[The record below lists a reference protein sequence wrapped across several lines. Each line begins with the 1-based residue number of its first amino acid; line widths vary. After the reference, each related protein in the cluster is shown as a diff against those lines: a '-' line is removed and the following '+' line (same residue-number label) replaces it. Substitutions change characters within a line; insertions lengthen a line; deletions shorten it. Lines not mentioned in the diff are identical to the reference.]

1 MVLVSAPMLS
11 ILLVDDH
18 PVVRQGL
25 RQILREEFKEVVIG
39 EAGEGLEAIAQA
51 QRRAWD
57 IVILDIGIPGMS
69 GLEVL
74 KEIREIRPQTRVL
87 VLTMYPEE
95 QYANRFLRCG
105 ASGYMTKDRAR
116 SELVSAVRTVLAG
129 ERYISPQMAHTVG
142 PAPTAERPHEALSE
156 RELKVMIG
164 LAGGKRLTDI
174 AKEMSLSIKTVSTY
188 KRRVL
193 DKMHMKVNAELT
205 RYAIE
210 HGLI

>member
-1 MVLVSAPMLS
+1 MVS
-11 ILLVDDH
+11 ILIVDDH

-25 RQILREEFKEVVIG
+25 RQILREEFADLAIA
-39 EAGEGLEAIAQA
+39 EAGDGLEALAQS

-57 IVILDIGIPGMS
+57 IVILDVAIPGMN

-74 KEIREIRPQTRVL
+74 KEIQEVRPQTRVL

-95 QYANRFLRCG
+95 QFATRFLRNG
-105 ASGYMTKDRAR
+105 AFGYMTKDRAQ
-116 SELVSAVRTVLAG
+116 SELVSAIRKVLAG
-129 ERYISPQMAHTVG
+129 ERYISPQIAEKLGDRATW
-142 PAPTAERPHEALSE
+142 TERPHESLSE
-156 RELKVMIG
+156 RELKVMLS
-164 LAGGKRLTDI
+164 LAAGKRLTDI
-174 AKEMSLSIKTVSTY
+174 AVELDLSIKTVSTY
-188 KRRVL
+188 KRRIM

>member
-1 MVLVSAPMLS
+1 
-11 ILLVDDH
+11 
-18 PVVRQGL
+18 
-25 RQILREEFKEVVIG
+25 VVIA
-39 EAGEGLEAIAQA
+39 EAGDGMEAIAQA

-74 KEIREIRPQTRVL
+74 KEMREIRPRMRVL

-95 QYANRFLRCG
+95 QYANRFLRSG
-105 ASGYMTKDRAR
+105 AAGYMTKDRAR
-116 SELVSAVRTVLAG
+116 SELISGVRTVLAG
-129 ERYISPQMAHTVG
+129 ERYISPHLTHIMG
-142 PAPTAERPHEALSE
+142 SAPSPERPHEALSE

>member
-1 MVLVSAPMLS
+1 MGLISAPMLS

-25 RQILREEFKEVVIG
+25 RQILSEEFKDVVIA
-39 EAGEGLEAIAQA
+39 EAGDGMEAIAQA

-74 KEIREIRPQTRVL
+74 KEMREIRPRMRVL

-95 QYANRFLRCG
+95 QYANRFLRSG
-105 ASGYMTKDRAR
+105 AAGYMTKDRAR
-116 SELVSAVRTVLAG
+116 SELISGVRTVLAG
-129 ERYISPQMAHTVG
+129 ERYISPHLTHIMG
-142 PAPTAERPHEALSE
+142 SAPSPERPHEALSE

-205 RYAIE
+205 R
-210 HGLI
+210 